1 VAKEQKDYHN
11 VLLSMTGAT
20 ENVTAGLKK
29 MKPEEFKRMPK
40 NIVAPEDMMGTI
52 VDKDMM
58 KGAFNMQMPKF
69 GGGVEDFYMPAIGT
83 AVGQRGA
90 FETEEGLSRATD
102 LSKAFENFRQS
113 GVEIKAARGELDPRE
128 SKEVQQEGAEFANRQ
143 LQQQVEK
150 IESAKGAEGKQ
161 LAKQFVD
168 TWMPV
173 VKMMDKA
180 GMKAGI
186 AWKKMS
192 TTGKETVETFRG
204 SASAYAGLGKGNV
217 QKANRIRDMLS
228 LRASGE
234 PRVSRQK
241 GVASTAAIGSAGAI
255 FKDIEILD
263 TVLKK
268 LGKTAGEDATYMGT
282 LWKKLEQG
290 RSVLLDR
297 ISEQGFGKSGTPGR
311 EELRKVA
318 QTRGA
323 GLAQGSMYSKAMEYN
338 VDVSKE
344 LKFAEQQLKAI
355 GKAGGDVG
363 EALSALKRIK
373 ALQVSEDIL
382 PRDAM
387 LLSKT
392 DYAAMKSA
400 VKKDAKLAGEDLSD
414 KDVAARMKR
423 GIVGRFPITGGESL
437 QVTKFLED
445 KSGKLPEGKV
455 GIPGIFAASSTKDL
469 EAMRGPLEA
478 FRDSLIGII
487 STNNGFGTAAD
498 EARAKLKEINPVLDA
513 LTQTFH
519 KSTTNLDFD
528 GDNIT
533 EHAANSKEA
542 ADRMRTSVEVLKSFG
557 FSLQNAQRT
566 ILGSVEGKDQ
576 DVQSLEGINTAF
588 GALAKGRPAGLG
600 ARPAPE
606 DAETARRETMGLVG
620 GKLSVGLLS
629 DAFNIFHQAVVGG
642 SKLTGDAF
650 ATAKDLIMLN
660 INKSLAAKHG
670 GGDTAGPLG
679 LLDEIKKGPE
689 GLKNIFK
696 GMEAG
701 KPGVFGDMGKMN
713 KQMREKMGQMLP

>member
-1 VAKEQKDYHN
+1 YMRKLGAPEGTEMLTSVEGMAKRGDLQDPAIMMATSMAEGGKASAQMIFDSITGAMKAGADLLGGAKIAGAEFGIDPNVSMKATSGALAAGGIGKALTGTLPWYRMEKEGQTGPSEMKDRYTDPVSMSALKQRQETLAYAMAAEEKAHLLVAKEQKDYHN

-268 LGKTAGEDATYMGT
+268 LG
-282 LWKKLEQG
+282 
-290 RSVLLDR
+290 
-297 ISEQGFGKSGTPGR
+297 
-311 EELRKVA
+311 
-318 QTRGA
+318 
-323 GLAQGSMYSKAMEYN
+323 
-338 VDVSKE
+338 
-344 LKFAEQQLKAI
+344 
-355 GKAGGDVG
+355 
-363 EALSALKRIK
+363 
-373 ALQVSEDIL
+373 
-382 PRDAM
+382 
-387 LLSKT
+387 
-392 DYAAMKSA
+392 
-400 VKKDAKLAGEDLSD
+400 
-414 KDVAARMKR
+414 
-423 GIVGRFPITGGESL
+423 
-437 QVTKFLED
+437 
-445 KSGKLPEGKV
+445 
-455 GIPGIFAASSTKDL
+455 
-469 EAMRGPLEA
+469 
-478 FRDSLIGII
+478 
-487 STNNGFGTAAD
+487 
-498 EARAKLKEINPVLDA
+498 
-513 LTQTFH
+513 
-519 KSTTNLDFD
+519 
-528 GDNIT
+528 
-533 EHAANSKEA
+533 
-542 ADRMRTSVEVLKSFG
+542 
-557 FSLQNAQRT
+557 
-566 ILGSVEGKDQ
+566 
-576 DVQSLEGINTAF
+576 
-588 GALAKGRPAGLG
+588 
-600 ARPAPE
+600 
-606 DAETARRETMGLVG
+606 
-620 GKLSVGLLS
+620 
-629 DAFNIFHQAVVGG
+629 
-642 SKLTGDAF
+642 
-650 ATAKDLIMLN
+650 
-660 INKSLAAKHG
+660 
-670 GGDTAGPLG
+670 
-679 LLDEIKKGPE
+679 
-689 GLKNIFK
+689 
-696 GMEAG
+696 
-701 KPGVFGDMGKMN
+701 
-713 KQMREKMGQMLP
+713 